1 MISQKRRS
9 ALAVELHNVKF
20 TLHDMSHHI
29 YITVSQHM
37 AYISHQQWRTL
48 EGDFSLTGGLVR
60 PVGPV
65 IPASQLTKMLQLEM
79 KRHTF
84 SFLLFASVA
93 RTKKQL
99 IDVRLVLSVFF
110 VPCNPTIRSCV
121 HNWTFRKK
129 DPWVISS
136 TECDQTTCVH
146 SHNSHL
152 CMPNYV
158 WQLSASTSE
167 KDQIRWYLTPSG
179 TIKIKSLWKQ
189 Y

>member
-9 ALAVELHNVKF
+9 ALAVELHNIKF
-20 TLHDMSHHI
+20 TLHDISHHI
-29 YITVSQHM
+29 YITVSHHM
-37 AYISHQQWRTL
+37 AYIYITSSDALLKATFPSQVVWCAQW
-48 EGDFSLTGGLVR
+48 DPSSQ
-60 PVGPV
+60 
-65 IPASQLTKMLQLEM
+65 PARMLQLEM